1 MNFNSTQHPLSWFR
15 DRYLDQSLVI
25 KPPFQRKPVWAA
37 RQKCFLI
44 ESILQHLPVPEVYI
58 QMTTT
63 ADGSTTY
70 GVVDG
75 QQRIR
80 SILQFV
86 GAETDAAEMDS
97 NRFVLDKLPA
107 DSRWANK
114 TFADLSEPE
123 LRSFW
128 SYRLSVRYLE
138 TDSDDEI
145 RDMFMRL
152 NRFLTP
158 LNAQELR
165 NAMFTGPFVTLS
177 NRLANDEY
185 WAENRII
192 TPASIRRMGDIE
204 FISEL
209 LIGVLH
215 GPQGGSGKIIDA
227 YYQQY
232 EDYDEAFPDQRRAVE
247 RFKNT
252 LSVIQTVFPDI
263 KQTRWGNKTDF
274 YTLFVAI
281 ASLLRTAKFVS
292 GKAKR
297 MRKRLDAFAQEVET
311 RLSNEKAS
319 VSDSAVSYVRSVE
332 KGANDKKRRGDRH
345 ILMLEVISPFFGKG
359 LRVRILHPR
368 D

>member
-1 MNFNSTQHPLSWFR
+1 MNFNSTEHPLSWFR

-58 QMTTT
+58 QMMTT
-63 ADGSTTY
+63 AEGRTTY

-86 GAETDAAEMDS
+86 GAETDASEMDS
-97 NRFVLDKLPA
+97 NRFVLDKLPGG
-107 DSRWANK
+107 SRWANK
-114 TFADLSEPE
+114 TFAELSEAE

-158 LNAQELR
+158 LNPQELR
-165 NAMFTGPFVTLS
+165 NAMFTGPFVNLS

-204 FISEL
+204 FVSEL

-215 GPQGGSGKIIDA
+215 GPQGGSGNIVDE
-227 YYQQY
+227 YYRQY
-232 EDYDEAFPDQRRAVE
+232 EDYEEMFPEQRRAAE
-247 RFKNT
+247 RFKNA
-252 LSVIQTVFPDI
+252 LSVVQAVIPDI
-263 KQTRWGNKTDF
+263 KHTRWGNKTDF
-274 YTLFVAI
+274 YTLFVAV
-281 ASLLRTAKFVS
+281 ASLLRVAKFVH
-292 GKAKR
+292 GKAR
-297 MRKRLDAFAQEVET
+297 DMRKRLDAFAQDIET
-311 RLSNEKAS
+311 RLGNEKAS
-319 VSDSAVSYVRSVE
+319 VSDEAVRYVRAVE

-345 ILMLEVISPFFGKG
+345 VVMLEIISPFFAKMK
-359 LRVRILHPR
+359 RVSA
-368 D
+368 